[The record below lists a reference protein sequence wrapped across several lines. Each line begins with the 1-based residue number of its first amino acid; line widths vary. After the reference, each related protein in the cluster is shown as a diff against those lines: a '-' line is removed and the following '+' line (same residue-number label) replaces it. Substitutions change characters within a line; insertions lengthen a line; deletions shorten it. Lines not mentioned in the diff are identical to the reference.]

1 MTPPIVKRYLIAFEK
16 YKWFGVASF
25 ALVLVGSTVVAMQ
38 PEPPINY
45 LASSA
50 LSYTRPPVSFSLTG
64 NAIQQQGQTLNQENL
79 LSNDVIKAVAK
90 KLSINPQ
97 TIGSRINLT
106 LPKRGR
112 TGELESTIIELKY
125 ADSDSNRAKSV
136 LKELMAVMTDV
147 SGKINNRR
155 LEDIINKIS
164 ERLPRAK
171 QELEAAEQK
180 LQLYDRRERPAILAS
195 ENGSLL
201 SAITTSQ
208 NGQRQLGFT
217 ISGIDAQIQSL
228 KNKLG
233 LTVEQ
238 AYVSSALSADTII
251 ASLRS
256 QIFQAESQISL
267 YQKDL
272 RPQHPTMIQ
281 LQRQKQAA
289 EELLQQ
295 RADEVLGG
303 GGIAAPF
310 RGNIPGIR
318 SQSSLDPT
326 RQNLANQMVNLQTQR
341 DTLQQQLAQEIKQE
355 ARLRQE
361 YSLIP
366 NKQLERS
373 RLEQTVTLKKS
384 VYDQM
389 QTKLTDAKTAEAET
403 VSSLTVAREPIAIAE
418 IVKPKSVP
426 MTLAVGGFLG
436 IVIGGAV
443 IFLLG
448 SMEGTIKTEA
458 DIRNSLKQRETDL
471 LAELPLILVDDLE
484 SQTIPVIISPDSP
497 YLEFYEK
504 LRSNLRRVG
513 GKNLKVILI
522 TSISKY
528 EGKTTTVYN
537 LGIASA
543 RAGKRTLIMEVD
555 LRSPSSASSLKVAPD
570 PDATIQPL
578 RYYRSL
584 SECIRLVPDVEN
596 LYIIPSPGSLRQSA
610 AILESS
616 EIRQLIEDARERYDL
631 VILDTSPLSLSNDPL
646 LIQPYTDGM
655 ILVTRP
661 NLTQEGMLSE
671 AIDQLTESEL
681 GLLGAIINGADI
693 AVTLPEPVRANS
705 ASEIELEMVTFKPES
720 EPEPELENIEK
731 LPSENL
737 EKSEEVP
744 VSLHKK

>member
-1 MTPPIVKRYLIAFEK
+1 
-16 YKWFGVASF
+16 
-25 ALVLVGSTVVAMQ
+25 
-38 PEPPINY
+38 
-45 LASSA
+45 
-50 LSYTRPPVSFSLTG
+50 
-64 NAIQQQGQTLNQENL
+64 
-79 LSNDVIKAVAK
+79 
-90 KLSINPQ
+90 
-97 TIGSRINLT
+97 
-106 LPKRGR
+106 
-112 TGELESTIIELKY
+112 
-125 ADSDSNRAKSV
+125 
-136 LKELMAVMTDV
+136 
-147 SGKINNRR
+147 
-155 LEDIINKIS
+155 
-164 ERLPRAK
+164 
-171 QELEAAEQK
+171 
-180 LQLYDRRERPAILAS
+180 
-195 ENGSLL
+195 
-201 SAITTSQ
+201 
-208 NGQRQLGFT
+208 
-217 ISGIDAQIQSL
+217 
-228 KNKLG
+228 
-233 LTVEQ
+233 
-238 AYVSSALSADTII
+238 
-251 ASLRS
+251 
-256 QIFQAESQISL
+256 
-267 YQKDL
+267 
-272 RPQHPTMIQ
+272 
-281 LQRQKQAA
+281 
-289 EELLQQ
+289 
-295 RADEVLGG
+295 
-303 GGIAAPF
+303 
-310 RGNIPGIR
+310 
-318 SQSSLDPT
+318 
-326 RQNLANQMVNLQTQR
+326 MVNLQTQR